1 MKTKSSTA
9 LIQSNPNLLDDQLID
24 QKKGMREKKQG
35 FGWSSLT
42 PSQQKIV
49 TWTGIGLGAVVLA
62 VISGKILFKSV
73 RKTIAKKETSKGY
86 GKDKHATWALQI
98 KNALLNDAPFGLG
111 TDELLLRR
119 VLRSIPTQDD
129 WKKVKKSYAAQNHG
143 ESLVDAI
150 NKDLSTTES
159 TEMLAIIDS
168 KPKNDKVKGIH
179 LTKKHF
185 KNWAKRIH
193 AALSYR
199 SMGLFW
205 GTDSDAIKA
214 VYMEIPSIKAYR
226 ITKYEYKKTF
236 GVSMIQDLLDDYE
249 DPYALYKRYIKKLP
263 YSIYDNR

>member
-9 LIQSNPNLLDDQLID
+9 LIQSNPNLLDNQLID
-24 QKKGMREKKQG
+24 QKKDVREKKQR

-42 PSQQKIV
+42 PSQQKVV
-49 TWTGIGLGAVVLA
+49 TWTGIGLGIGVLA
-62 VISGKILFKSV
+62 VITGKILSNSV
-73 RKTIAKKETSKGY
+73 RKTISKKETSKGY

-98 KNALLNDAPFGLG
+98 KNALYNDSPWGIG
-111 TDELLLRR
+111 TDEVLLRR
-119 VLRSIPTQDD
+119 TLRAIPTKED
-129 WKKVKKSYAAQNHG
+129 WNKVIKSYSAQNKG
-143 ESLVDAI
+143 ASLVEDLNA
-150 NKDLSTTES
+150 DLSTTES
-159 TEMLAIIDS
+159 AEMLAIIDS

-263 YSIYDNR
+263 YSIYDN